1 MTNKAELDIKYR
13 LGIEEIDIQH
23 ARWLALYREIRD
35 FMDNP
40 GEGIERINELKV
52 VIVRMYDY
60 ARTHLRYEERF
71 MENMKYPR
79 IDEHKH
85 RHRELDRNI
94 SDLFVRLIKD
104 EEIQGRE
111 LLVSIENWLFTHILQ
126 EDRRI
131 AEFLVTRGL
140 DYKAYLPAE

>member
-1 MTNKAELDIKYR
+1 MNNTEMDIKYR
-13 LGIEEIDIQH
+13 LGIEEIDSQH

-35 FMDNP
+35 FMDDP
-40 GEGIERINELKV
+40 GEGMERKNELKV

-79 IDEHKH
+79 IDEHID

-94 SDLFVRLIKD
+94 SDLFARLFRDEDIK
-104 EEIQGRE
+104 GVE
-111 LLVSIENWLFTHILQ
+111 LLGSIEDWLFTHILR
-126 EDRRI
+126 EDRQI
-131 AEFLVTRGL
+131 ADYLETRGL
-140 DYKAYLPAE
+140 DYRNFLPAE